1 MKMHTVKLVFKIKAV
16 DQDDANVKVLHL
28 IINKMRDTEFK
39 HPQFFEDLDS
49 WDLYMEH
56 DSNER

>member
-16 DQDDANVKVLHL
+16 DQDEANVKVLL
-28 IINKMRDTEFK
+28 LALDGVRDAKFE
-39 HPQFFEDLDS
+39 HPQFLEDLDS
-49 WDLYMEH
+49 WDLDMEH

>member
-16 DQDDANVKVLHL
+16 DQDEANVKVLLLALHGV
-28 IINKMRDTEFK
+28 RDAKFE
-39 HPQFFEDLDS
+39 HPQFLEDLDS
-49 WDLYMEH
+49 WDLDMEH

>member
-1 MKMHTVKLVFKIKAV
+1 MKMHTVKLVFKINAV
-16 DQDDANVKVLHL
+16 DQDEANVKVLRL
-28 IINKMRDTEFK
+28 AFDGVRDAKFE

-49 WDLYMEH
+49 WDLDMEH

>member
-16 DQDDANVKVLHL
+16 DQDEANVKVLRL
-28 IINKMRDTEFK
+28 VLAGIREAPNTEPRLFADI
-39 HPQFFEDLDS
+39 EEWDLDMK
-49 WDLYMEH
+49 W

>member
-16 DQDDANVKVLHL
+16 DQDEANVKVLHL
-28 IINKMRDTEFK
+28 VIGGVRDAEFE

-49 WDLYMEH
+49 WDLDMEH